1 MLVSDDEISKFV
13 LFLTSPL
20 PEMSKMVDVRVGV
33 VEMVADI
40 LK

>member
-1 MLVSDDEISKFV
+1 MMKLANLF
-13 LFLTSPL
+13 LFLTSLL